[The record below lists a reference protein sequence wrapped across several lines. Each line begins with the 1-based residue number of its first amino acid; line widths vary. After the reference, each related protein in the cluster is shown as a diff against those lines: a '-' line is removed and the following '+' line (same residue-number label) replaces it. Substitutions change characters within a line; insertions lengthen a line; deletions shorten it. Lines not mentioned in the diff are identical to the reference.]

1 MGISQLEIII
11 KASILPVLVVVLAQF
26 LLKYTPILKNVRC
39 PGAAAGERSLLLTLL
54 LVR

>member
-26 LLKYTPILKNVRC
+26 LLKYTPILKKR
-39 PGAAAGERSLLLTLL
+39 PLSRSCCGRTQSSTDTITG
-54 LVR
+54 